1 MPKEK
6 DMVLTE
12 IIPYVAELETHAFVN
27 YVIQKA
33 PIVRFQLLNIRMC
46 Q

>member
-6 DMVLTE
+6 DMVLKE
-12 IIPYVAELETHAFVN
+12 IIPYVAELETHAFGN

-33 PIVRFQLLNIRMC
+33 PFVRFQLLNIRMC
-46 Q
+46 

>member
-6 DMVLTE
+6 DTVLTK
-12 IIPYVAELETHAFVN
+12 IIPYVAELEMHAFVN

-33 PIVRFQLLNIRMC
+33 PFVRFQLLNIRMC